1 MRLQQETG
9 LKSKVTLAITLISSE
24 CVKLD
29 IKITIYIRILQLY
42 RSFQFLFQ
50 NKPKKKSQR
59 KNSKDELSKEKSYL
73 KSLKISI
80 VKSGRESDQ
89 EDPLTIQLSK
99 EVDDALNFLDSRE
112 EFWKQMNVRKIH

>member
-29 IKITIYIRILQLY
+29 MTTIYIRILQLY

-80 VKSGRESDQ
+80 VKSGRDSDQ
-89 EDPLTIQLSK
+89 EDPLTIQLSN

>member
-29 IKITIYIRILQLY
+29 ITIYIRILKLY

-89 EDPLTIQLSK
+89 EDPLTIQLSNK
-99 EVDDALNFLDSRE
+99 VDDALNFLDSRE

>member
-1 MRLQQETG
+1 MLSWI
-9 LKSKVTLAITLISSE
+9 L
-24 CVKLD
+24 
-29 IKITIYIRILQLY
+29 TIYIRILQLY

-80 VKSGRESDQ
+80 VKSGRDSDQ
-89 EDPLTIQLSK
+89 EDPLTIQLSN